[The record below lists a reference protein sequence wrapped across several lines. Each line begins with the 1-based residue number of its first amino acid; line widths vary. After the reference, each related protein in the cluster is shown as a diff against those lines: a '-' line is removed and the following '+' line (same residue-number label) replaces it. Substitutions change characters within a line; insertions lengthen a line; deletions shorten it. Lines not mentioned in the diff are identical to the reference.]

1 MREVLFTH
9 CLILCDGTRCQKR
22 VIIRWPKPQS
32 EDHVFIGWITANV
45 ELDKVIAFSIP
56 LIGVTLSL
64 SLFLLLGYSFFA
76 RLNLFCKLQRRWDVV
91 RVDMVWQV
99 HASSVTVENNFG
111 SLDLSKG
118 KIFLH
123 LFVNHSVFL

>member
-9 CLILCDGTRCQKR
+9 CVILCDGTRCQKR

-56 LIGVTLSL
+56 LIRVPLSL
-64 SLFLLLGYSFFA
+64 ALFLLLGYALFA
-76 RLNLFCKLQRRWDVV
+76 HLKLFGKLQRHWDVV
-91 RVDMVWQV
+91 RVDMLWQV
-99 HASSVTVENNFG
+99 HRGSVAVENQFG
-111 SLDLSKG
+111 SLGLSKG
-118 KIFLH
+118 KKT
-123 LFVNHSVFL
+123 